1 MRALSKPPLNSPN
14 QSGTPKRTC
23 FILMHSD
30 LKSLLASDSGLVKM
44 LPEAH
49 KWLESNGWTLVAKLY
64 NRTKI
69 VSILAT
75 MALSLKLSE
84 MRSTM
89 LAVTLLL
96 EADITDHMVDSIA
109 DVIATKSLG
118 KPSGLVEKLGSTT
131 KFLTAN
137 NAQRAESTLALK
149 LTSKTLVGVTTLLD
163 AMRSK
168 LANAPN

>member
-1 MRALSKPPLNSPN
+1 
-14 QSGTPKRTC
+14 
-23 FILMHSD
+23 MHSD